1 MRSSNALSQKKDINS
16 ISVFSNSS
24 IIDILKTPE
33 QNIASIINDIVFLDQ
48 LSHLTDVNTMYKLLM
63 KLPKFREFVLINEF
77 EENFILELLRTG
89 ILHSYK
95 LNEIIFTKEKY
106 PNFYFLLLVG
116 SVEYVHDKDTIL
128 KPGCFFG
135 EEIIQQ
141 IRYKHTVKANSDK
154 TVLLLVPKE
163 YAILNMR
170 EKIILANEKL
180 QQILEKSFDIFKTLG
195 SSVVIKYLEKMSKIF
210 PKMNEVIAS
219 KTDIADAIF
228 LIYNG
233 VFLLNKDKKE
243 KLILVAKGDIIGTES
258 LNNVDENGNILNNKY
273 IYNIICKS
281 RDAIIF
287 KLYINEFNI
296 KIINAINAQLELYS
310 QKRHEFIKSKEK
322 ANYLMNKRLKNSYK
336 IFQKKENIN
345 EYITHCT
352 IKQFTPEQAELS
364 FNNAL
369 KKIIIQ
375 NKFENDKQRITL
387 RSSNFNKHNANKNNL
402 FRKIYESKSY
412 INLRESVK
420 TKKSKIKHI
429 TNYSLINLVNK
440 GNNIT
445 KKKIIDKYNKLINN
459 KEEKKE
465 EQNIVISNLKN
476 SDISN
481 VLNNSSENTKNN
493 TFFVTSVKQKEKEKE
508 IIYKRIPINRIQKES
523 KLFSSRLRTKNKLKE
538 KFNFSE
544 EYQNKIKSF
553 ISSTNNKNS
562 FSYMNIHRLMSAKKQ
577 VENYGC
583 TILDEINYFNFGD
596 TEKNM
601 KSSKKEN
608 KENTTKKKNNCI
620 FYETNKFN
628 IPLFIFCERKEKFN
642 FPEII

>member
-48 LSHLTDVNTMYKLLM
+48 ISHLTDVNTMYKLLM
-63 KLPKFREFVLINEF
+63 KLPKFKEFVLINEF

-95 LNEIIFTKEKY
+95 LNEIICTKEKY

-219 KTDIADAIF
+219 NTDIADAIF

-233 VFLLNKDKKE
+233 VFLLNKDTKE

-445 KKKIIDKYNKLINN
+445 KKKIFDKYNKLFKN

-562 FSYMNIHRLMSAKKQ
+562 FSYMNVHRLMSAKKQ